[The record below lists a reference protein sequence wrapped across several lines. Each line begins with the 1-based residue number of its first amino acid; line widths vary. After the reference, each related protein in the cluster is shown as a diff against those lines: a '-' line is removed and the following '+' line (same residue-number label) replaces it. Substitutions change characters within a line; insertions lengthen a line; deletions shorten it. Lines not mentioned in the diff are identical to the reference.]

1 MDGFKAYK
9 YFMAVKLHFTTEKY
23 DVFEKNGRVTG
34 SRETFD
40 KRNDRGIF
48 EKLSRKFSNDQEY
61 IQFLVANFAY
71 GNQNVVYSIE
81 SDDYYNLW
89 VKRKESMSRV
99 FQLDLD
105 VITRYAED
113 YNISLEDLYCIENG
127 NPPLL
132 NMYLGGHITLE
143 TMVILQDFDDYLSK
157 WEPLIMLWHDHFLV
171 IRKVKR
177 FVKYDKSKAEVVY
190 NKMKENLA
198 EI

>member
-1 MDGFKAYK
+1 MDGFQAYK

-34 SRETFD
+34 SRETFNR
-40 KRNDRGIF
+40 RNDKAIF
-48 EKLSRKFSNDQEY
+48 EKLSRKFDSDQEY

-71 GNQNVVYSIE
+71 GHQNVVYSIE

-89 VKRKESMSRV
+89 VKRKESMTRT
-99 FQLDLD
+99 FQVDLD
-105 VITRYAED
+105 VINRYLDD
-113 YNISLEDLYCIENG
+113 YSSSYEDLFSIENG

-132 NMYLGGHITLE
+132 NLYLGRHITLE

-177 FVKYDKSKAEVVY
+177 FVKYDKSRVEALY
-190 NKMKENLA
+190 NKLKENLA

>member
-34 SRETFD
+34 SRETFNR
-40 KRNDRGIF
+40 RNDKGIF
-48 EKLSRKFSNDQEY
+48 EKLSRKFTNDQEY

-71 GNQNVVYSIE
+71 GHQNVVYSIE
-81 SDDYYNLW
+81 SDDYYSLW

-99 FQLDLD
+99 FQVDLD
-105 VITRYAED
+105 TITRYMED
-113 YNISLEDLYCIENG
+113 YNASFEDLYTIENG

-177 FVKYDKSKAEVVY
+177 FVKYDKSKVEMLY